1 MDNSKIVSGQER
13 ALSITFYLT
22 YTRFRATLTA
32 YVINLIRIFGETFF
46 PPENYN
52 VLWRLVAMII
62 ILLSQSRV

>member
-1 MDNSKIVSGQER
+1 MDNSKIVSRQER

-52 VLWRLVAMII
+52 VL
-62 ILLSQSRV
+62 